1 LALPEATTVIGT
13 VVILRRKAGCKA
25 VERSPLARRR
35 GGGGAIGEIGDDGA
49 SGSHVQDVGL
59 RRGLASL
66 LLHLLFPL
74 CFFIVFE
81 KSSLDTVGEDS
92 TSFETEWCVCEDAVF
107 DSGRTHSSSS
117 SSRYL
122 QFASP
127 FLAESI
133 TRFV

>member
-1 LALPEATTVIGT
+1 MALPEAPTVIGT
-13 VVILRRKAGCKA
+13 VVLLRRKAGCKA
-25 VERSPLARRR
+25 VGRSPLERRR
-35 GGGGAIGEIGDDGA
+35 GGGGATGEIGDDGA
-49 SGSHVQDVGL
+49 SGSHVQDAGL
-59 RRGLASL
+59 RRGFASL

-74 CFFIVFE
+74 CFSIVFE

-92 TSFETEWCVCEDAVF
+92 TSFETEWCVSEDAVF

-117 SSRYL
+117 RYL
-122 QFASP
+122 QFDSP